1 MNSDQHDNGLSE
13 ETIRKINT
21 VFAAHS
27 EIERVILY
35 GSRAKGNYRPG
46 SDIDLTVTGEPLSL
60 TQLARIE
67 EELDDLLLPYKID
80 LSELRR
86 IENNDLLEHI
96 NRVGKTF
103 YQKI

>member
-1 MNSDQHDNGLSE
+1 MNHTPHNNGLSE
-13 ETIRKINT
+13 ETIRQINT
-21 VFAAHS
+21 VFAAHP

-46 SDIDLTVTGEPLSL
+46 SDIDLTITGEPLSL

-86 IENNDLLEHI
+86 IESSDLREQIH
-96 NRVGKTF
+96 RVGRTF
-103 YQKI
+103 YQKN

>member
-1 MNSDQHDNGLSE
+1 MNSNQHNSGLNE
-13 ETIRKINT
+13 ETIRQINS
-21 VFAAHS
+21 VFAAHP

-35 GSRAKGNYRPG
+35 GSRAKGTYHTG
-46 SDIDLTVTGEPLSL
+46 SDIDLTITGEPMSL

-86 IENNDLLEHI
+86 IENSDLREHI